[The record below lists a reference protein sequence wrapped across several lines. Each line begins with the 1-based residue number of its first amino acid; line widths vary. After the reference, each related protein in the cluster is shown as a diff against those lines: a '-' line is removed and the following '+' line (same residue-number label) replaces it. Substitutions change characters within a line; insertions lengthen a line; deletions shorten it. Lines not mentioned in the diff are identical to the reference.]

1 MLAIYARTIF
11 NCFIIARWLVPGTQV
26 WELEGQLMRA
36 EVYLSIATMKCN
48 RGRDGYI
55 KELSF
60 YVNTQLIRIPNCQNR
75 HFFPK
80 RSFQLLTLFKNSNTT
95 FSHAGKPK
103 LDQGVY
109 LYSKLLSLWKLQD
122 LCYSTCLHGHCAII
136 PGKRTCFHHSSAM
149 TIVERDFTQRCR
161 ELFLE
166 SFLDSSSDPCTG

>member
-1 MLAIYARTIF
+1 
-11 NCFIIARWLVPGTQV
+11 
-26 WELEGQLMRA
+26 MRA

-60 YVNTQLIRIPNCQNR
+60 YVNTQLIRILNCQNR
-75 HFFPK
+75 QLFPK

-122 LCYSTCLHGHCAII
+122 RCYSTCLHGHCAII
-136 PGKRTCFHHSSAM
+136 PGKRTCSPLKCHDHRR
-149 TIVERDFTQRCR
+149 ERFYTEMQRVILR
-161 ELFLE
+161 EFFRLKF
-166 SFLDSSSDPCTG
+166 